1 MRYPKTTAA
10 ISSIVV
16 SCLLIT
22 IACKKTETVSID
34 PAVSSVLN
42 LPATA
47 FNYANQALP
56 AYLQTPPI
64 AGQVNTPA
72 NNAITDNGATLGRV
86 LFHDKNLSF
95 NNTVSCASCH
105 RQDLGFADATALSK
119 GFAGGNTGRNSMGL
133 ANAKYYPNGKF
144 FWDERAATLEAQ
156 TLLPIQDHTEM
167 GMNLDSLVKKLS
179 ALTYYPS
186 LFNNAFGSTTITS
199 DKISKALSQYVRSI
213 VSYQSKYDEGRQTFA
228 PNVAPGGAA
237 NFPNFTTEENR
248 GKELFF
254 SPQNACAACHGTET
268 FTGLD
273 ARNNGLDVTTTDA
286 GVGIITGNANLNGA
300 FKVNSLKNIGLTA
313 PYMHDGRFATLEQV
327 VEHYN
332 SGVKAHPNLSNV
344 LKDPLG
350 NPRRLNL
357 SAADKAALVAFL
369 KTLTDQKLCT
379 DEKFSNPFK

>member
-1 MRYPKTTAA
+1 MRYPKTTAT
-10 ISSIVV
+10 ILSIATC
-16 SCLLIT
+16 CLLIT
-22 IACKKTETVSID
+22 VACKKSETVSID

-42 LPATA
+42 IPATA
-47 FNYANQALP
+47 FNYANQAIP
-56 AYLQTPPI
+56 AYLQAPPI
-64 AGQVNTPA
+64 VGQINTPA
-72 NNAITDNGATLGRV
+72 TNPITDNGATLGRV
-86 LFHDKNLSF
+86 LFYDKNLSL

-105 RQDLGFADATALSK
+105 KQDLGFADATALSK

-156 TLLPIQDHTEM
+156 TLMPIQDHTEM
-167 GMNLDSLVKKLS
+167 GMTLDSLEKKLS
-179 ALTYYPS
+179 KLAYYSS
-186 LFNNAFGSTTITS
+186 LFNNAFGSSTITS

-213 VSYQSKYDEGRQTFA
+213 VSYQSKYDEGRKTFA
-228 PNVAPGGAA
+228 ANVAPGGAA
-237 NFPNFTTEENR
+237 NFPNFTAEENR

-273 ARNNGLDVTTTDA
+273 ARNNGLDVATTDA
-286 GVGIITGNANLNGA
+286 GVGAITGNVNLNGT
-300 FKVNSLKNIGLTA
+300 FKVNSLKNIELTA

-332 SGVKAHPNLSNV
+332 SGVKPHPNLSNV

>member
-1 MRYPKTTAA
+1 MKYLKTTVA
-10 ISSIVV
+10 ISSITA

-22 IACKKTETVSID
+22 VACKKTETVGTD
-34 PAVSSVLN
+34 TAVSSVLN
-42 LPATA
+42 LPATP

-56 AYLQTPPI
+56 AFLQAPPI
-64 AGQVNTPA
+64 SGQINTPA
-72 NNAITDNGATLGRV
+72 NNTISDNGATLGRV
-86 LFHDKNLSF
+86 LFYDKNLSF

-133 ANAKYYPNGKF
+133 TNARYYPNGKF

-156 TLLPIQDHTEM
+156 TLMPIQDHTEM

-179 ALTYYPS
+179 ALAYYSS
-186 LFNNAFGSTTITS
+186 LFNNAFGSSTVTS
-199 DKISKALSQYVRSI
+199 DRISKALSQYVRSI
-213 VSYQSKYDEGRQTFA
+213 ISYQSKYDEGRAAFA
-228 PNVAPGGAA
+228 PNVGPGTVDFA
-237 NFPNFTTEENR
+237 NFTTAENR
-248 GKELFF
+248 GKQLFF
-254 SPQNACAACHGTET
+254 SPQTACAACHGTET
-268 FTGLD
+268 FT
-273 ARNNGLDVTTTDA
+273 AAAAKNNGLDAVTVDA
-286 GVGIITGNANLNGA
+286 GVGAITGNANLNGA
-300 FKVNSLKNIGLTA
+300 FKINSLKNVELTA
-313 PYMHDGRFATLEQV
+313 PYMHDGRFTTLEQV

-332 SGVKAHPNLSNV
+332 SGVKAHPNLDPV

-379 DEKFSNPFK
+379 DEKFGNPFK